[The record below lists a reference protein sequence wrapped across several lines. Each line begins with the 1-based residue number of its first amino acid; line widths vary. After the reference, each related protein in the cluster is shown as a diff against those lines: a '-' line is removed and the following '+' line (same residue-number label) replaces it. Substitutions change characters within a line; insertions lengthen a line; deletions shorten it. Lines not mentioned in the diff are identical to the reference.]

1 MNRIRFSLLSDMA
14 VSDFL
19 LGDQPDADASA
30 SNLSFRLPHFLVF
43 GRKFT
48 GILWESWPDTAK
60 IRPDRAK
67 TRLFSLTKP
76 AL

>member
-1 MNRIRFSLLSDMA
+1 MA

-19 LGDQPDADASA
+19 LGDQPDADTSA

-48 GILWESWPDTAK
+48 GILWENRPATAK
-60 IRPDRAK
+60 VQPDRPK
-67 TRLFSLTKP
+67 THLFSLSKP